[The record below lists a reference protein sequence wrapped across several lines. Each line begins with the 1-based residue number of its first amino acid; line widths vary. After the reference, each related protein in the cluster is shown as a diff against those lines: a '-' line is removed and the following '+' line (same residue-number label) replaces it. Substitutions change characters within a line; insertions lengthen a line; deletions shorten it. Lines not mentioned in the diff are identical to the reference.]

1 MYTKEKTI
9 ERILD
14 WIDNS
19 YDLRY
24 KKDDIY
30 EVLKCFVNNDYD
42 YVDYKCNH
50 YHLDF
55 NHGSLLID
63 TDPFSTLFTAAPLLT
78 PVPCKNTNEV
88 TRSVKFRSLL

>member
-9 ERILD
+9 EKILD

-19 YDLRY
+19 YDSRY

-30 EVLKCFVNNDYD
+30 EVLKCFVSNDCD

-63 TDPFSTLFTAAPLLT
+63 TDPFGTFTAVPLPT
-78 PVPCKNTNEV
+78 PVPRKNTNEV
-88 TRSVKFRSLL
+88 PRSIKFRSLI